1 MTVITTLLNKQVSER
16 KTTNPRMVKLWLAVL
31 VFRFEPRLRADPF
44 ECSYLTQCKFRCTN
58 GRCLKLLSLICNH
71 LNECGDNSDEEHCP
85 PAAVPPP
92 PDTIQSRVCL
102 SGAAPLSE
110 EGSRD
115 ARRWGVSLRRSR
127 KAILLNERETKR
139 ASGCGER
146 IYPRRTAARASDDG
160 MKRERTERQ
169 TPTAAVN
176 VSVSSCEGRG
186 RRLSRPRPVTFPE
199 PPCETSRSRTAAPET
214 TTPTPMTHAPATAPY
229 PSHREWIYCVNAWL
243 RWWVSVS
250 VVFGTGRA
258 DSGMPWR
265 FHSTAEL
272 AAFGTRDPARLG
284 N

>member
-1 MTVITTLLNKQVSER
+1 TE
-16 KTTNPRMVKLWLAVL
+16 
-31 VFRFEPRLRADPF
+31 
-44 ECSYLTQCKFRCTN
+44 CKFRCTN

-85 PAAVPPP
+85 AAVPPP

-110 EGSRD
+110 EGGRD
-115 ARRWGVSLRRSR
+115 ARRWGVSLRQSR
-127 KAILLNERETKR
+127 KAILLNDCETKR
-139 ASGCGER
+139 PSGCGER
-146 IYPRRTAARASDDG
+146 IYHRLTAANASDDG
-160 MKRERTERQ
+160 MKRERTERP

-229 PSHREWIYCVNAWL
+229 PSHREWIYFVGFRVCGVRDGPCRQWNAL
-243 RWWVSVS
+243 ALTFYCRA
-250 VVFGTGRA
+250 GRI
-258 DSGMPWR
+258 R
-265 FHSTAEL
+265 
-272 AAFGTRDPARLG
+272 AAFVIQRGLETEGTSDTADTHKHSHTFQDPTGKLANTLSIVLASALAHLTLLH
-284 N
+284 